1 MGKLFL
7 KLWIL
12 LLLTSYTSYSIQ
24 SYILELAQR
33 EQIKNERFRVPIL
46 TSAAETIAWAL
57 RDAPVAEWPARLAEN
72 GPKFSFQTELVP
84 AETLMDRYG
93 VDAKKFPVMQ
103 TGKNILTLAR
113 DKKNMLGLSPVP
125 QTDLVMVM
133 TLPPEWPPLKIFGV
147 MSSTTFIWLTES
159 VLYASAVLLW
169 LSLFWRDLA
178 KLIRAADKIGDE
190 DFRFKSELRPGSALR
205 PLASSLTR
213 MTDRIASLVNSHKAL
228 TNAIS
233 HEFRTPLTRLRF
245 RHELAISAATAA
257 EKDHELEQMNSAIDQ
272 LDELSS
278 ELLEYAKL
286 DRERPKLDVAP
297 IDTAAWLSE
306 LAEDARDVARVS
318 GRQIEVQANSAVES
332 IQGDYRYLSRAAAN
346 LLRNGVRY
354 AKSRVDVQVESIDG
368 AIVLHVD
375 DDGPGIP
382 ESEREHL
389 FEPFTR
395 LDASRDRR
403 SGGFGMGLAIV
414 KQIARWHGGRAE
426 ISESRLGGARVSII
440 W

>member
-12 LLLTSYTSYSIQ
+12 LLVTSYTSYSIQ
-24 SYILELAQR
+24 SYVFDWAQR
-33 EQIKNERFRVPIL
+33 EQMKNERFRVPIL
-46 TSAAETIAWAL
+46 TSAAEAIAWAL
-57 RDAPVAEWPARLAEN
+57 RDVPVADWPAHLAEK
-72 GPKFSFQTELVP
+72 GPKFSFPTELVP
-84 AETLMDRYG
+84 MERLMEQYG

-113 DKKNMLGLSPVP
+113 DKKSMLGLSPVP

-133 TLPPEWPPLKIFGV
+133 TLPPEWPPLRIFGV
-147 MSSTTFIWLTES
+147 MSTTVFTWLTES
-159 VLYASAVLLW
+159 LLYASALLLW

-190 DFRFKSELRPGSALR
+190 GFQFKSALRPGSALG
-205 PLASSLTR
+205 PLANSLTR
-213 MTDRIASLVNSHKAL
+213 MTERIASLVNSHKGL

-233 HEFRTPLTRLRF
+233 HEFRTPITRLRF
-245 RHELAISAATAA
+245 RHELAVSAATVQ
-257 EKDHELEQMNSAIDQ
+257 EKDAELAQMNSAIDQ
-272 LDELSS
+272 LDELST

-286 DRERPKLDVAP
+286 DRERPKLDVTP
-297 IDTAAWLSE
+297 IDTVSWLNE
-306 LAEDARDVARVS
+306 LADDAREDSRVEGREIDV
-318 GRQIEVQANSAVES
+318 QLHCAVES
-332 IQGDYRYLSRAAAN
+332 IEGDHRYLSRAAIN

-354 AKSRVDVQVESIDG
+354 ARSRVEVRVESRDG
-368 AIVLHVD
+368 AIMLHVD

-382 ESEREHL
+382 VAERERL
-389 FEPFTR
+389 FEPFAR

-426 ISESRLGGARVSII
+426 ISESGLGGARVSII